1 MIAWEDRSIL
11 GSLVMIGNV
20 SGSFVVG
27 IRRVIPGIVG
37 LV

>member
-11 GSLVMIGNV
+11 GSLVMIESI
-20 SGSFVVG
+20 SGSFVSG
-27 IRRVIPGIVG
+27 IRRVVTGIVG